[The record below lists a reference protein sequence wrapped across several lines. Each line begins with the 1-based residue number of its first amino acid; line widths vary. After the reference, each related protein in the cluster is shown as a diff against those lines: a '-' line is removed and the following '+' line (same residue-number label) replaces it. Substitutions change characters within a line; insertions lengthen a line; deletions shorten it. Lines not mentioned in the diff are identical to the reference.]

1 MQLPFA
7 AVESCYCLMANQS
20 FVWHWGNS
28 SFSYRQGFV
37 AGRTRQIPHNSVLNV
52 YDGHRASQGGTQLLS
67 LLAENTTILGFKFV
81 CSFFF
86 CGERIYLQIWSVC
99 GVCFYSLLL
108 FLSRSMVLSLL
119 YVSVVWAQAVSSWR
133 AWIFCLVLSRYRWNT
148 DLFFLWAWQK
158 NQFIKT
164 TVSQASFSYKVYQLQ
179 QQTPDN

>member
-1 MQLPFA
+1 MRPFTLRSFVEMQLPFA

-86 CGERIYLQIWSVC
+86 LWREDLPPDLKCLWC
-99 GVCFYSLLL
+99 LLL
-108 FLSRSMVLSLL
+108 FPPLVPQQEHGSVPSLCFCCLSSSCLQLKSLNFL
-119 YVSVVWAQAVSSWR
+119 LG
-133 AWIFCLVLSRYRWNT
+133 LV
-148 DLFFLWAWQK
+148 Q
-158 NQFIKT
+158 I
-164 TVSQASFSYKVYQLQ
+164 
-179 QQTPDN
+179 